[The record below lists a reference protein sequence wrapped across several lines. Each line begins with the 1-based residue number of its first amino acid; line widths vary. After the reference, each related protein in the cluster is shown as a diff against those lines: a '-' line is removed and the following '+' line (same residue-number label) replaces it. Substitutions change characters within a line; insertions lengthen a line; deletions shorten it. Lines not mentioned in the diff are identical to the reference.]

1 MITRIDDINRNI
13 SSLTKILNKISDE
26 ITRNKKG

>member
-13 SSLTKILNKISDE
+13 SSLTKILNKISAE